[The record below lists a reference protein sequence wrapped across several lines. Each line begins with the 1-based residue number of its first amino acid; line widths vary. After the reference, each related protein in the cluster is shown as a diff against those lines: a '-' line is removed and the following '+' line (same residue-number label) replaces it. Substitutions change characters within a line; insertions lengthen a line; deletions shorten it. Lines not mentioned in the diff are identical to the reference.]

1 MLHNHLRISRLR
13 KGYRISFLFNPTS
26 FSPTRTAEHLIG
38 AARSLGIDLTRVD
51 AQSPADLAGAFAK
64 MSQAGVVAALVDPQ
78 PPWTNA
84 ATFIAHFRAWHQIPY
99 WFGFVFIAA
108 WVALNTIIDENTVR
122 HIIPQLKQAGAR
134 GIVEYPLS
142 KIIA

>member
-13 KGYRISFLFNPTS
+13 KAYRISFLFNPTS

-64 MSQAGVVAALVDPQ
+64 MSQAGVVAALVD
-78 PPWTNA
+78 A
-84 ATFIAHFRAWHQIPY
+84 DAMFFSERAYRGPR
-99 WFGFVFIAA
+99 G
-108 WVALNTIIDENTVR
+108 
-122 HIIPQLKQAGAR
+122 QASASR
-134 GIVEYPLS
+134 GLRR
-142 KIIA
+142 A